1 MMVFA
6 RAAND
11 ARWSEG
17 YVRIMDRRVVPAQR
31 VDLLGDSP
39 HLGEARQVADNDILG
54 LERRVSAAR
63 ASLRACSVTR
73 WPSPT
78 RSRAAIRPRPSDEP
92 VMKMRDIGVPF

>member
-39 HLGEARQVADNDILG
+39 HLGDARQVPDDDILG
-54 LERRVSAAR
+54 LGQRATRVRRTRFVAR
-63 ASLRACSVTR
+63 V
-73 WPSPT
+73 
-78 RSRAAIRPRPSDEP
+78 
-92 VMKMRDIGVPF
+92 